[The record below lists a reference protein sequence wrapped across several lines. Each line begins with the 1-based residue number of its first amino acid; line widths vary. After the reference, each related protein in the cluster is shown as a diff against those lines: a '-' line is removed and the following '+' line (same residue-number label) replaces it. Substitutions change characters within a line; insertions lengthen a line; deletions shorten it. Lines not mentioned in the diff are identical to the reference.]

1 MPSAGFKTM
10 RGMAIAIRSGEQTR
24 QVQMVCLDEL
34 VDDDDLL
41 RRVERLVA
49 WGAVRESAAP
59 FYSDFGRPGVDP
71 VVLVKVFLVAAIRG
85 IGSMRETLRV
95 AHVDLSIRRFLGY
108 GLTESLPHHATFSY
122 AQCVR
127 FAHSSVFEQLFTQ
140 VLASCRDAGLLDG
153 SRLIVDATHV
163 EADAALKSLRAELQ
177 VIDGDGDG
185 GAGSGTGEESA
196 ERPALALAA
205 PRSGPTPKRKASNA
219 TAVSRTDPDAKLRF
233 KPGHRPHLVYRA
245 QVATDPKA
253 RVIVAVHAEPATGHE
268 ADSLPV
274 IIDRSKWLRHK
285 VAEIVADAGYASDAV
300 YCDLTQRRIM
310 AFIPPQPNMLKR
322 AGAQAARKRCRSPRG
337 RDAAIDRITHGEGA
351 IAELKRHGADRARCR
366 GTAKLQI
373 QLLLAATAIN
383 LKRLSGQFPA
393 AATAAARTDHTIRVH
408 LAILNACLRAL
419 AADQA
424 ATSTTGSLGELVDN
438 AAAPGGVR
446 SCSASS
452 ARRPVC
458 PPAPRRSPPRCAHG

>member
-1 MPSAGFKTM
+1 
-10 RGMAIAIRSGEQTR
+10 MAIAVRTGEQTR

-34 VDDDDLL
+34 VGDDDVL

-49 WGAVRESAAP
+49 WDAVRGSALP

-85 IGSMRETLRV
+85 LGSMRETLRV
-95 AHVDLSIRRFLGY
+95 AQVDLSIRRFLGY
-108 GLTESLPHHATFSY
+108 GLTEALPHHATFSY

-127 FAHSSVFEQLFTQ
+127 FANSSVFEQLFTQ

-185 GAGSGTGEESA
+185 EDGGDEPAQ
-196 ERPALALAA
+196 RPPLALAEH
-205 PRSGPTPKRKASNA
+205 RSGPTPRRKASNA
-219 TAVSRTDPDAKLRF
+219 TAISRTDPEAKLRY

-253 RVIVAVHAEPATGHE
+253 RVIVAVNAEPATGHE

-285 VAEIVADAGYASDAV
+285 VQEIVADAGYASDAV
-300 YCDLTQRRIM
+300 YTDLANRRIE

-322 AGAQAARKRCRSPRG
+322 AGGQAARKRCKTPRG
-337 RDAAIDRITHGEGA
+337 VSAAIDRITHGEGA
-351 IAELKRHGADRARCR
+351 IAELKRHSAGRARCR

-383 LKRLSGQFPA
+383 LKRLTTRLPA
-393 AATAAARTDHTIRVH
+393 AENARSDDNTAARTH
-408 LAILNACLRAL
+408 LAILNACLHAL
-419 AADQA
+419 TADQA
-424 ATSTTGSLGELVDN
+424 ATSTTGS
-438 AAAPGGVR
+438 
-446 SCSASS
+446 
-452 ARRPVC
+452 
-458 PPAPRRSPPRCAHG
+458 

>member
-1 MPSAGFKTM
+1 
-10 RGMAIAIRSGEQTR
+10 MAIAVRTGEQTR

-34 VDDDDLL
+34 VGENDLL

-49 WGAVRESAAP
+49 WDAVRASALP

-85 IGSMRETLRV
+85 LGSMRETLRV
-95 AHVDLSIRRFLGY
+95 AQVDLSIRRFLGY
-108 GLTESLPHHATFSY
+108 GLTEALPHHATFSY

-177 VIDGDGDG
+177 VIDGDGPDG
-185 GAGSGTGEESA
+185 VREPPS
-196 ERPALALAA
+196 ERPVLALAA

-219 TAVSRTDPDAKLRF
+219 TAISRTDPDAKLRY

-245 QVATDPKA
+245 QVATDPKT
-253 RVIVAVHAEPATGHE
+253 RVIVAVNAEPATGHE
-268 ADSLPV
+268 ADSLPI
-274 IIDRSKWLRHK
+274 IIDRAKWLRHK

-300 YCDLTQRRIM
+300 YTELAQRRIE

-322 AGAQAARKRCRSPRG
+322 AGGQAARARCKTPRG
-337 RDAAIDRITHGEGA
+337 VGAATDRITHGEGS
-351 IAELKRHGADRARCR
+351 IAELKRHGAGRARCR

-373 QLLLAATAIN
+373 QLLVAATAIN
-383 LKRLSGQFPA
+383 LKRLTTRLPGA
-393 AATAAARTDHTIRVH
+393 DNVCTGDHATARAH
-408 LAILNACLRAL
+408 LAILNACLLAL
-419 AADQA
+419 TAGPA
-424 ATSTTGSLGELVDN
+424 ATSTTGS
-438 AAAPGGVR
+438 
-446 SCSASS
+446 
-452 ARRPVC
+452 
-458 PPAPRRSPPRCAHG
+458 

>member
-1 MPSAGFKTM
+1 
-10 RGMAIAIRSGEQTR
+10 MAIAVRTGEQTR

-34 VDDDDLL
+34 VAADDVL
-41 RRVERLVA
+41 RRIERLVS
-49 WGAVRESAAP
+49 WGAVRKSAAP
-59 FYSDFGRPGVDP
+59 FYSDFGRPGIDP

-85 IGSMRETLRV
+85 IASMRETLRV
-95 AHVDLSIRRFLGY
+95 AQVDLSIRRFLGY
-108 GLTESLPHHATFSY
+108 GLTEALPHHATFSY

-127 FAHSSVFEQLFTQ
+127 FANSSVFEQLFTQ

-177 VIDGDGDG
+177 VIDGDGSD
-185 GAGSGTGEESA
+185 AGDEPPA

-219 TAVSRTDPDAKLRF
+219 TVISRTDPEAKLRY
-233 KPGHRPHLVYRA
+233 KPGHRSHLVYRA

-253 RVIVAVHAEPATGHE
+253 RVIVAAHAEPTTGHE
-268 ADSLPV
+268 ADSLAI

-300 YCDLTQRRIM
+300 YTDLAKRRIE

-322 AGAQAARKRCRSPRG
+322 PGGQAARKRCRSARG

-351 IAELKRHGADRARCR
+351 ISELKRHGADRARYR

-383 LKRLSGQFPA
+383 LKRLTTDPPA
-393 AATAAARTDHTIRVH
+393 AENAGASDNTAARAH

-419 AADQA
+419 AADA
-424 ATSTTGSLGELVDN
+424 ATTSTT
-438 AAAPGGVR
+438 
-446 SCSASS
+446 AS
-452 ARRPVC
+452 
-458 PPAPRRSPPRCAHG
+458 

>member
-1 MPSAGFKTM
+1 
-10 RGMAIAIRSGEQTR
+10 MAIAVRTGEQTR

-34 VDDDDLL
+34 VGDDDVL

-49 WGAVRESAAP
+49 WDAVRASALP

-71 VVLVKVFLVAAIRG
+71 VVLVNVFFVAAIRG
-85 IGSMRETLRV
+85 MGSMRETLRI
-95 AHVDLSIRRFLGY
+95 AQVDLSIRRFLGY
-108 GLTESLPHHATFSY
+108 GLTEALPHHATFSY

-127 FAHSSVFEQLFTQ
+127 FAQSSVFEQLFTQ

-177 VIDGDGDG
+177 VIDGDGDD
-185 GAGSGTGEESA
+185 GEPVK
-196 ERPALALAA
+196 RPALALAA

-219 TAVSRTDPDAKLRF
+219 TAVSRTDPDAKLRY

-268 ADSLPV
+268 ADSLAV

-300 YCDLTQRRIM
+300 YTDLAARRIE

-322 AGAQAARKRCRSPRG
+322 TGAQAARKRCRSPRG

-366 GTAKLQI
+366 GTVKLQI

-383 LKRLSGQFPA
+383 LKRLTSRPPA
-393 AATAAARTDHTIRVH
+393 AETNRANDNTTARAHLAI

-419 AADQA
+419 AADA
-424 ATSTTGSLGELVDN
+424 ATTSTTGS
-438 AAAPGGVR
+438 
-446 SCSASS
+446 
-452 ARRPVC
+452 
-458 PPAPRRSPPRCAHG
+458 

>member
-1 MPSAGFKTM
+1 
-10 RGMAIAIRSGEQTR
+10 MAIAVRTGEQTR

-34 VDDDDLL
+34 VADDDVL

-59 FYSDFGRPGVDP
+59 FYSDFGRPGIDP
-71 VVLVKVFLVAAIRG
+71 VVLVKVFLVAAIRA
-85 IGSMRETLRV
+85 IESMRETLRI
-95 AHVDLSIRRFLGY
+95 AQVDLSIRRFLGY
-108 GLTESLPHHATFSY
+108 GLTEALPHHATFSY

-185 GAGSGTGEESA
+185 LGDEPA

-205 PRSGPTPKRKASNA
+205 PRSGPTPKRTASNA
-219 TAVSRTDPDAKLRF
+219 TAVSQTDPEAKLRY

-245 QVATDPKA
+245 QVATDPKS

-268 ADSLPV
+268 ADSLAI

-285 VAEIVADAGYASDAV
+285 VKQIVADAGYASDAV
-300 YCDLTQRRIM
+300 YTDLAQRRIE
-310 AFIPPQPNMLKR
+310 AFIPPQPNMFKR

-337 RDAAIDRITHGEGA
+337 RDAAIDRVTHGEGA
-351 IAELKRHGADRARCR
+351 IAELKRHRADRARCR

-383 LKRLSGQFPA
+383 LKRLATHAPDA
-393 AATAAARTDHTIRVH
+393 ANARASDNTTARAH
-408 LAILNACLRAL
+408 LAILKACLRAL
-419 AADQA
+419 AANERP
-424 ATSTTGSLGELVDN
+424 TSTTGS
-438 AAAPGGVR
+438 
-446 SCSASS
+446 
-452 ARRPVC
+452 
-458 PPAPRRSPPRCAHG
+458 

>member
-1 MPSAGFKTM
+1 
-10 RGMAIAIRSGEQTR
+10 MAIAVRTGEHTR

-34 VDDDDLL
+34 VADDDVL

-85 IGSMRETLRV
+85 IGSMRETLRI
-95 AHVDLSIRRFLGY
+95 AQVDLSIRRFLGY
-108 GLTESLPHHATFSY
+108 GLTEALPHHATFSY

-127 FAHSSVFEQLFTQ
+127 FAQSSVFEQLFTQ

-177 VIDGDGDG
+177 VIDGDSDHDVG
-185 GAGSGTGEESA
+185 GEPA
-196 ERPALALAA
+196 ERPALKLAE

-219 TAVSRTDPDAKLRF
+219 TAVSRTDPDAKLRY

-300 YCDLTQRRIM
+300 YTDLATRRIE

-322 AGAQAARKRCRSPRG
+322 AGAQAARKRCRSARG

-351 IAELKRHGADRARCR
+351 IAELKRHGTDRARCR

-383 LKRLSGQFPA
+383 LKRLTSRPPA
-393 AATAAARTDHTIRVH
+393 AAHTRANDNTAARAH
-408 LAILNACLRAL
+408 LTILNACLRAL
-419 AADQA
+419 TADHA
-424 ATSTTGSLGELVDN
+424 ATSTTGS
-438 AAAPGGVR
+438 
-446 SCSASS
+446 
-452 ARRPVC
+452 
-458 PPAPRRSPPRCAHG
+458 

>member
-1 MPSAGFKTM
+1 
-10 RGMAIAIRSGEQTR
+10 MAIAIRSGEATK

-34 VDDDDLL
+34 VGDDDVL

-49 WGAVRESAAP
+49 WDAVRGSAAP

-95 AHVDLSIRRFLGY
+95 AQVDLSIRRFLGY
-108 GLTESLPHHATFSY
+108 GLTEQLPHHATFSY

-127 FAHSSVFEQLFTQ
+127 FAQSSVFEQLFTQ
-140 VLASCRDAGLLDG
+140 VLASCREAGLLDG
-153 SRLIVDATHV
+153 SRLIVDATHI

-177 VIDGDGDG
+177 VIDGDGLDG
-185 GAGSGTGEESA
+185 GGQPQP
-196 ERPALALAA
+196 ERPALTLAQ

-219 TAVSRTDPDAKLRF
+219 TALSRTDPDAKLRY

-253 RVIVAVHAEPATGHE
+253 RVIVAVNAEPATGHE
-268 ADSLPV
+268 ADSLAV

-285 VAEIVADAGYASDAV
+285 VQEIVADAGYASDAV
-300 YCDLTQRRIM
+300 YSDLAQRRIE

-322 AGAQAARKRCRSPRG
+322 PGGQAARKRCKSARG
-337 RDAAIDRITHGEGA
+337 VGAAIDRITHGEGA
-351 IAELKRHGADRARCR
+351 IAELKRHGVGRARCR

-383 LKRLSGQFPA
+383 LKRLATHLPA
-393 AATAAARTDHTIRVH
+393 AHNGCANDNTAARAH

-419 AADQA
+419 AADAA
-424 ATSTTGSLGELVDN
+424 ATSTTGS
-438 AAAPGGVR
+438 
-446 SCSASS
+446 
-452 ARRPVC
+452 
-458 PPAPRRSPPRCAHG
+458 

>member
-1 MPSAGFKTM
+1 
-10 RGMAIAIRSGEQTR
+10 MAIAVRAGEQTR

-34 VDDDDLL
+34 VAADDVL
-41 RRVERLVA
+41 RRVERVVA

-95 AHVDLSIRRFLGY
+95 AQVDLSIRRFLGY
-108 GLTESLPHHATFSY
+108 GLTEQLPHHATFSY

-177 VIDGDGDG
+177 VINGDG
-185 GAGSGTGEESA
+185 SGDDESPGEPS
-196 ERPALALAA
+196 ALALAA
-205 PRSGPTPKRKASNA
+205 SRSGPTPKRTASNA
-219 TAVSRTDPDAKLRF
+219 TAISRTDPDAKLRY

-253 RVIVAVHAEPATGHE
+253 RVIVAVNAESATGHE
-268 ADSLPV
+268 ADSLPI
-274 IIDRSKWLRHK
+274 IIDRAKWLRHK
-285 VAEIVADAGYASDAV
+285 VQEIVADAGYASDAV
-300 YCDLTQRRIM
+300 YTDLAQRRIE
-310 AFIPPQPNMLKR
+310 AFIPPQPNMRKR
-322 AGAQAARKRCRSPRG
+322 TGGQAARKRCKTPRG
-337 RDAAIDRITHGEGA
+337 ISAAIDRITHGEGA
-351 IAELKRHGADRARCR
+351 IAELKRHGAGRARCR

-383 LKRLSGQFPA
+383 LKRLTTRLPA
-393 AATAAARTDHTIRVH
+393 TDNGCANDNTAAHAH
-408 LAILNACLRAL
+408 LAILNACLHAL
-419 AADQA
+419 TSDEAT
-424 ATSTTGSLGELVDN
+424 TSTT
-438 AAAPGGVR
+438 R
-446 SCSASS
+446 S
-452 ARRPVC
+452 
-458 PPAPRRSPPRCAHG
+458 

>member
-1 MPSAGFKTM
+1 
-10 RGMAIAIRSGEQTR
+10 MAIAVRTGEQTR

-34 VDDDDLL
+34 VAADDVL
-41 RRVERLVA
+41 RRVERLVG

-95 AHVDLSIRRFLGY
+95 ARVDLSIRRFLGY
-108 GLTESLPHHATFSY
+108 GLTEALPHHATFSF

-140 VLASCRDAGLLDG
+140 VLASCREAGLLDG

-177 VIDGDGDG
+177 VIDGDGDDG
-185 GAGSGTGEESA
+185 GPVK
-196 ERPALALAA
+196 RPALALAA

-219 TAVSRTDPDAKLRF
+219 TAISRTDPEAKLRY

-245 QVATDPKA
+245 QVSTDPKA

-268 ADSLPV
+268 ADSLPI

-285 VAEIVADAGYASDAV
+285 VEQIVADAGYASDAV
-300 YCDLTQRRIM
+300 YTDLARRRIE

-322 AGAQAARKRCRSPRG
+322 AGGQAARKRCRSPRG
-337 RDAAIDRITHGEGA
+337 VDAAIDRITHGEGA
-351 IAELKRHGADRARCR
+351 IAELKRHGAGRARCR

-383 LKRLSGQFPA
+383 LKRLTTHPPA
-393 AATAAARTDHTIRVH
+393 AENTDANDQTAARAH
-408 LAILNACLRAL
+408 LAILNACLHAL
-419 AADQA
+419 AADEG
-424 ATSTTGSLGELVDN
+424 ATSTTGS
-438 AAAPGGVR
+438 
-446 SCSASS
+446 
-452 ARRPVC
+452 
-458 PPAPRRSPPRCAHG
+458 